1 MVSGSPDVSNSCVF
15 PCSASCVSLS
25 GWWRRALRTSPIHF
39 LPPVEIRL
47 PPLIATHLSLSLA
60 DCVRL
65 FRCFSLFV
73 FHPFVVGPTSL
84 VFHSCL
90 PVCLVVSGSPD
101 VCLNLSP
108 DSYVSQSGWWCPALW
123 MFVVFCF
130 KIHICLRLSGCLS
143 PLVSVHLPPSLAD
156 GVRLFGCL
164 SSCVFQLICLPVS
177 DVCLH
182 FFPNL

>member
-25 GWWRRALRTSPIHF
+25 GWWCRALRTSPIHF

-47 PPLIATHLSLSLA
+47 PPLIAVHLSLSLA

-90 PVCLVVSGSPD
+90 PVWLVVSGALDVRRHLFQNSYLSPDACLHLSPFICLPVWLVVSGSSGA
-101 VCLNLSP
+101 CLHVSFNLFA
-108 DSYVSQSGWWCPALW
+108 SQSR
-123 MFVVFCF
+123 MSVFMSF
-130 KIHICLRLSGCLS
+130 RIYS
-143 PLVSVHLPPSLAD
+143 
-156 GVRLFGCL
+156 
-164 SSCVFQLICLPVS
+164 CLPVQLS
-177 DVCLH
+177 G
-182 FFPNL
+182 